1 MKAAVGFCWYLLE
14 SQDGAIQ
21 LCPCSHWNAFGAE
34 LTHIFDNGTN
44 GLSRDKWFM
53 KSTRCKT
60 NDIIWDKYIC
70 SRYASSL
77 SIAKDLVYFVRHWGV
92 TGICKGHCVFCL
104 KLQAQGMRGWIWSQ
118 QKMKSL
124 RISSDPSVIVV
135 MVWEREREIDFT
147 RALINPQ
154 GTAWD
159 TSYFFVYFSLDP
171 SSHDIFSSAG
181 VFSVCSLSK
190 ESQTI
195 KVTLPFY
202 SQWEDHWRSSAPNFQ
217 DIPLVPLVPLSASLL
232 QAHLWA
238 SRPERSTRWIQNVG
252 LRQNYTME
260 KLSCNCKK
268 NTIGYDWMRME
279 IHFPPYSS
287 VFQGVTPTPCTRNL
301 LADKLLNEADAFIKV
316 QVLGLRS
323 DKHPTSNYGKNQD
336 TLPNLY
342 MSDCIS

>member
-135 MVWEREREIDFT
+135 MVWERERERERERLISPELWSTLKEQHEIPATFLSTFHWIPVLMIYFLQPEFFLYVPYPKNPKPSRWPYPSIPSGKIIGDHRHQIFRTFRWFHWCLFRRRSSRRTCELRARNALQGGYKTSDFG
-147 RALINPQ
+147 R
-154 GTAWD
+154 
-159 TSYFFVYFSLDP
+159 
-171 SSHDIFSSAG
+171 
-181 VFSVCSLSK
+181 
-190 ESQTI
+190 TI
-195 KVTLPFY
+195 P
-202 SQWEDHWRSSAPNFQ
+202 WRS
-217 DIPLVPLVPLSASLL
+217 
-232 QAHLWA
+232 
-238 SRPERSTRWIQNVG
+238 
-252 LRQNYTME
+252 
-260 KLSCNCKK
+260 
-268 NTIGYDWMRME
+268 
-279 IHFPPYSS
+279 
-287 VFQGVTPTPCTRNL
+287 
-301 LADKLLNEADAFIKV
+301 
-316 QVLGLRS
+316 
-323 DKHPTSNYGKNQD
+323 
-336 TLPNLY
+336 
-342 MSDCIS
+342 

>member
-1 MKAAVGFCWYLLE
+1 
-14 SQDGAIQ
+14 
-21 LCPCSHWNAFGAE
+21 
-34 LTHIFDNGTN
+34 
-44 GLSRDKWFM
+44 M

-60 NDIIWDKYIC
+60 NDIIWDKHIC

-135 MVWEREREIDFT
+135 MVGERERERERERLISPE
-147 RALINPQ
+147 LINPQ

-171 SSHDIFSSAG
+171 SSQWYIF
-181 VFSVCSLSK
+181 FSRSFFCSLSK

-202 SQWEDHWRSSAPNFQ
+202 SQWEDQWRSSAPNFQ
-217 DIPLVPLVPLSASLL
+217 DIPLVAQMVPLSASLL

-238 SRPERSTRWIQNVG
+238 SRPERENKVDTKRRTSAELYHG
-252 LRQNYTME
+252 E
-260 KLSCNCKK
+260 AKL
-268 NTIGYDWMRME
+268 
-279 IHFPPYSS
+279 
-287 VFQGVTPTPCTRNL
+287 QL
-301 LADKLLNEADAFIKV
+301 
-316 QVLGLRS
+316 
-323 DKHPTSNYGKNQD
+323 
-336 TLPNLY
+336 
-342 MSDCIS
+342 